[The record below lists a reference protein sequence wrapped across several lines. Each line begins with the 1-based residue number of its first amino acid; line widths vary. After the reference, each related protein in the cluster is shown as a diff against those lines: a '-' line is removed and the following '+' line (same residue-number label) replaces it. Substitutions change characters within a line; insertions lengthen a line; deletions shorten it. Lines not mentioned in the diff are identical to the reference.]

1 MTSAATSMSR
11 TAIQERPTLLRAR
24 FFAASA
30 ITQTIASTSR
40 YFDAGV
46 SKR

>member
-11 TAIQERPTLLRAR
+11 TAIQDRPAFPRAM

-30 ITQTIASTSR
+30 ITVTIDSTSR
-40 YFDAGV
+40 YLAVGV
-46 SKR
+46 VNA

>member
-11 TAIQERPTLLRAR
+11 TAIQARPVFERAM

-30 ITQTIASTSR
+30 STDTTPSTNT
-40 YFDAGV
+40 
-46 SKR
+46 

>member
-11 TAIQERPTLLRAR
+11 TAIQRRPVFERAM

-30 ITQTIASTSR
+30 RTETIVST
-40 YFDAGV
+40 
-46 SKR
+46 KT